1 MKNLL
6 DIINEKLK
14 IRKPIKQNRDKII
27 VKDKNELREVILDEL
42 DKYGEYL
49 DLTHVD
55 VSGVT
60 DMSSLF
66 DYTNDKF
73 KMIKS
78 INITGWDV
86 SNVKTA
92 ASLFEDLDE
101 VEEIIGFGDLQFVK
115 NESFDNC
122 FSGCHKLS
130 YIENIENL
138 KIYPPCQHLSFMFS
152 LCDSLDELD
161 LNKWDVSNITWFSGM
176 FMTNKIKKL
185 YIDKWNTSNA
195 YSCSNMFYG
204 CKNLTSLDL
213 SSWDISGIKI
223 IDKMFAFC
231 ENLSSIGNIKKWDI
245 SKCKDY
251 SYFFYNCKKLT
262 LDVTDWL
269 FNDKAKKLSMF
280 AGTNRKKLIRPNLR

>member
-14 IRKPIKQNRDKII
+14 IRKPIKHNKDKII
-27 VKDKNELREVILDEL
+27 VKDKTELRKVILNEL

-49 DLTHVD
+49 DLTHID

-73 KMIKS
+73 KTIKS

-86 SNVKTA
+86 SNVETA
-92 ASLFEDLDE
+92 SSLFEDLYE

-115 NESFDNC
+115 NTSFDNC
-122 FSGCHKLS
+122 FSGCHNLS

-138 KIYPPCQHLSFMFS
+138 KIYPSCKHVSFMFS
-152 LCDSLDELD
+152 LCDNIDELD
-161 LNKWDVSNITWFSGM
+161 LNKWDVSNIKWFSGM
-176 FMTNKIKKL
+176 FMANKLKKL
-185 YIDKWNTSNA
+185 YIDKWNMANA

-204 CKNLTSLDL
+204 CKNLMSLDL
-213 SSWDISGIKI
+213 SNWDISSIEA

-245 SKCKDY
+245 SNCKDY
-251 SYFFYNCKKLT
+251 SYLFYNCKNLT
-262 LDVTDWL
+262 LDVTNWL
-269 FNDKAKKLSMF
+269 FDDNAKKRSMF
-280 AGTNRKKLIRPNLR
+280 GDTNRKKLIRPNLR